1 MGTVIITYA
10 DQTEY
15 LNHRI
20 CWIGYHI
27 SKTKITFN
35 IFTRPIRIEA
45 PKPRLMT
52 IEEIESDQ
60 DPNDDGGD
68 YENK

>member
-10 DQTEY
+10 DQTEC
-15 LNHRI
+15 LNHRNV
-20 CWIGYHI
+20 WVVYRV
-27 SKTKITFN
+27 SKSETTFN
-35 IFTRPIRIEA
+35 IFTGLTGKEA

-52 IEEIESDQ
+52 MEEIDSDKE
-60 DPNDDGGD
+60 PNENDGN